1 MVQFYYG
8 KREMH
13 KLIAHKPGVGNAL
26 YEEAK
31 ERDRIASGLLAE
43 ERATTTHQRVTLK
56 GYKPARISSQRSA
69 GGVDAEFSLHAPN
82 ALALE
87 FGHDPSGVFAGTDTK
102 SPDGLFILTRAAYS

>member
-31 ERDRIASGLLAE
+31 SRERVAHGLLE
-43 ERATTTHQRVTLK
+43 EARLTTTHTKIYGPDHLTRT
-56 GYKPARISSQRSA
+56 SA
-69 GGVDAEFSLHAPN
+69 ERDPGGVDSRFSLHAPN
-82 ALALE
+82 ALAIE
-87 FGHDPSGVFAGTDTK
+87 YGHDPSGVFAGTDTK
-102 SPDGLFILTRAAYS
+102 SPDGLFILTRAAYG